1 MSNEEKEFRKDLKN
15 FLVLMGMMALAAFV
29 VVKFILVK

>member
-15 FLVLMGMMALAAFV
+15 FLVLMGMMALAAFI
-29 VVKFILVK
+29 VVKFILVR